1 MREPQNKKSLATL
14 VVIAVSVLAFCGI
27 YSVKYAYKHDGQAVA
42 AAGTATV
49 TVSGSGEVSAAPDS
63 ACVTLGCTNQ
73 AVKARD
79 AQSANDRAIEKVIAA
94 LKAQGIPKE
103 KIQTRQYDIWP
114 EQNEKGQIVRYRVT
128 HTLSV
133 EVKNIDKLGAVLD
146 AAIEA
151 GANNSGGISFERSD
165 GLVLER
171 EALKKAVADARQRAE
186 ALAGAAGKSVVRVVS
201 IRESGTQPEPPV
213 PYMRAMKVMDGAGE
227 SVPVEP
233 GQLKI
238 TAAVEVEFEIGG

>member
-1 MREPQNKKSLATL
+1 MQEPQNKKRFSTH
-14 VVIAVSVLAFCGI
+14 VVIAVLVIAFCGI
-27 YSVKYAYKHDGQAVA
+27 FSVEYASRHDGPA
-42 AAGTATV
+42 AAATGTATV
-49 TVSGSGEVSAAPDS
+49 TVGGSGEVSAAPDS
-63 ACVTLGCTNQ
+63 ASISLGCTNQ
-73 AVKARD
+73 AAGARE
-79 AQSANDRAIEKVIAA
+79 AQTANDRAVEKVIEA

-114 EQNEKGQIVRYRVT
+114 EQNEKSQIIRYRVT

-133 EVKNIDKLGAVLD
+133 EVKNIDKVGAVLD
-146 AAIEA
+146 AAIRA

-165 GLVLER
+165 ALVLER

-201 IRESGTQPEPPV
+201 IREVGTQQPPV
-213 PYMRAMKVMDGAGE
+213 PYMRSAMKVMDGAAE

-238 TAAVEVEFEIGG
+238 TTAVEVEFELGG